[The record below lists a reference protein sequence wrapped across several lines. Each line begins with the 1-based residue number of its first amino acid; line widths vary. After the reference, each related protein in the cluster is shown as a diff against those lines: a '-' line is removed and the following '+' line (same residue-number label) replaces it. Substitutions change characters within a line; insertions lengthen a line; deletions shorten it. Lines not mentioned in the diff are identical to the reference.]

1 MAASARLMILM
12 SPEERAALDAK
23 ARALGVSAGEVVRRM
38 SPQGRRDIG
47 GAIDA
52 RSDGPAP
59 EGDSGRVRLYGDAIR
74 ALRQVILLDERV
86 RNSAIDL
93 ARLSQE
99 VADLRDRVSR
109 LEGMLA
115 AGLALSRDAGPRRDR
130 RRLPGVSDQT
140 D

>member
-1 MAASARLMILM
+1 M
-12 SPEERAALDAK
+12 S
-23 ARALGVSAGEVVRRM
+23 
-38 SPQGRRDIG
+38 
-47 GAIDA
+47 
-52 RSDGPAP
+52 
-59 EGDSGRVRLYGDAIR
+59 LYGDAMR

-115 AGLALSRDAGPRRDR
+115 AGLALAREADQRRDR
-130 RRLPGVSDQT
+130 RRLGAAGQT
-140 D
+140 G